1 VSQYEVVIVGGGH
14 NGLVAACY
22 LAKAGKKVLVLE
34 ANKQVGG
41 ASTSEY
47 VFAGLG
53 AKLSRYSYLVSLLP
67 DQIITEL
74 GLNFKTISR
83 KVSSYT
89 PYQNMD
95 EDFGLLVNRVWDES
109 NRESFFQL
117 TKSNDES
124 DAWLKFYDQVSQ
136 LAKVIAPT
144 LLKPLP
150 TKDELKKQLN
160 DDQIWKIMIEQSLG
174 KTLDEYFKNDLV
186 KGVVLTDG
194 LIGTFTSAYEMQ
206 TNICF
211 LYHLIGNG
219 TGEWKVP
226 QGGMGALVSELEN
239 KAISLGVEIK
249 VNSNVKSIN
258 AEPNQV
264 SVELENGQN
273 HQGRYLLSNVAPQ
286 VLAKLQGELV
296 PDSLEGSQV
305 KINMLLKSLP
315 KFKSGVSASDA
326 FVGTLHINESFAQ
339 LERAYQQAKAG
350 SLPDELPLEMY
361 CHSLSDNSIL
371 SDELNQQGFHTLTIF
386 ALHTPAKL
394 FDSDPEK
401 VKEIAKQKALSA
413 LNQYLVD
420 PIEDHLAIDA
430 NGKLCIEVKSP
441 IDLENEINLPRGNIF
456 HRDLSMPFKDD
467 DSTIKWGVET
477 NHPRVFL
484 CGAGAIRGGGVSG
497 IPGHNAAMA
506 ILGLN

>member
-14 NGLVAACY
+14 NSLVAACY

-47 VFAGLG
+47 VFAGIE

-67 DQIITEL
+67 DQIITDL
-74 GLNFKTISR
+74 GLKFETISR

-89 PYQNMD
+89 PYKNK
-95 EDFGLLVNRVWDES
+95 EGEFGLLINRVWDES
-109 NRESFFQL
+109 NRQSFFNL

-124 DAWLKFYDQVSQ
+124 DAWLKFYDQVSKF
-136 LAKVIAPT
+136 AKVIAPT

-150 TKDELKKQLN
+150 TRSEIKKQLD
-160 DDQIWKIMIEQSLG
+160 DDQIWRILIEQPLG
-174 KTLDEYFKNDLV
+174 KTLDEYFDNDLV

-206 TNICF
+206 ANICF

-226 QGGMGALVSELEN
+226 KAGMGALVSELEN

-249 VNSNVKSIN
+249 VNSKVKAVN
-258 AEPNQV
+258 AQPNQV
-264 SVELENGQN
+264 IIELDNGQKYAAK
-273 HQGRYLLSNVAPQ
+273 YLLSNVAPQ
-286 VLAKLQGELV
+286 VLAKLQGEVL
-296 PDSLEGSQV
+296 PESLEGSQI

-315 KFKSGVSASDA
+315 RFKSGVSASDA
-326 FVGTLHINESFAQ
+326 FVGTLHINEGFTQ
-339 LERAYQQAKAG
+339 LQRAYQQAKAG

-361 CHSLSDNSIL
+361 CHSLTDNSIL
-371 SDELNQQGFHTLTIF
+371 SNELNQQGFHTLTIF

-394 FDSDPEK
+394 FDTDHEK
-401 VKEIAKQKALSA
+401 VKEIAKQRALAA
-413 LNQYLVD
+413 LNQYLVE
-420 PIEDHLAIDA
+420 PIEEHLATDK
-430 NGKLCIEVKSP
+430 NGQLCIEVKSP

-456 HRDLSMPFKDD
+456 HKDLSMPFKED
-467 DSTIKWGVET
+467 DSALRWGVET

-506 ILGLN
+506 ILELN

>member
-1 VSQYEVVIVGGGH
+1 MSKYEVVIVGGGH

-22 LAKAGKKVLVLE
+22 LAKAGKKVLILE
-34 ANKQVGG
+34 ANKKVGG

-47 VFAGLG
+47 VFAGLE

-67 DQIITEL
+67 DQIIKDL

-89 PYQNMD
+89 PYQNQD
-95 EDFGLLVNRVWDES
+95 GDFGLLVNRIWDES
-109 NRESFFQL
+109 NKESFFKL

-124 DAWLKFYDQVSQ
+124 DAWLKFYDQVGK

-150 TKDELKKQLN
+150 TRGEIKRQLN
-160 DDQIWKIMIEQSLG
+160 DDQIWKILIEQTLG
-174 KTLDEYFKNDLV
+174 KTLDDYFRNDLV

-194 LIGTFTSAYEMQ
+194 LIGTFTSAYDFQ
-206 TNICF
+206 ANICF

-226 QGGMGALVSELEN
+226 KGGMGALVSELES

-249 VNSNVKSIN
+249 VNSKVKSID
-258 AEPNQV
+258 AQPNQV
-264 SVELENGQN
+264 NVELENGQN
-273 HQGRYLLSNVAPQ
+273 YQAQYLLSNVAPQ
-286 VLAKLQGELV
+286 VLAKLQGESS
-296 PDSLEGSQV
+296 PNSLEGSQL
-305 KINMLLKSLP
+305 KINMLLKKLP

-350 SLPDELPLEMY
+350 SLPGELPLEMY
-361 CHSLSDNSIL
+361 CHSLSDNTIL
-371 SDELNQQGFHTLTIF
+371 SEDLNQQGFHTLTIF

-394 FDSDPEK
+394 FDKDPGK
-401 VKEIAKQKALSA
+401 VKELAKQRALAA
-413 LNQYLVD
+413 LNQYLVA
-420 PIEDHLAIDA
+420 PIEDHLATDA
-430 NGKLCIEVKSP
+430 TGQLCIEVKSP

-456 HRDLSMPFKDD
+456 HKDLSLPFKEE
-467 DSTIKWGVET
+467 DSTLKWGVET

-506 ILGLN
+506 ILELN

>member
-1 VSQYEVVIVGGGH
+1 MSQYEVVIVGGGH

-22 LAKAGKKVLVLE
+22 LAKAGKKVLILE

-47 VFAGLG
+47 VFAGIE

-67 DQIITEL
+67 DQIITDL
-74 GLNFKTISR
+74 GLNFETISR

-89 PYQNMD
+89 PYKNK
-95 EDFGLLVNRVWDES
+95 EGEFGLLVNRVWDES
-109 NRESFFQL
+109 NRQSFFNL

-124 DAWLKFYDQVSQ
+124 DAWLKFYDQVSKF
-136 LAKVIAPT
+136 AKVIAPT

-150 TKDELKKQLN
+150 TRSEIKKQLD
-160 DDQIWKIMIEQSLG
+160 DDQIWRILIEQPLG
-174 KTLDEYFKNDLV
+174 KTLDEYFDNDLV

-206 TNICF
+206 ANICF

-226 QGGMGALVSELEN
+226 KAGMGALVSELEN

-249 VNSNVKSIN
+249 VNSKVKSVD
-258 AEPNQV
+258 AQLNQV
-264 SVELENGQN
+264 IIELDGGQKYEAK
-273 HQGRYLLSNVAPQ
+273 YLLSNVAPQ
-286 VLAKLQGELV
+286 VLAKLQGEVV
-296 PDSLEGSQV
+296 PKSLEGSQI

-315 KFKSGVSASDA
+315 RFKSGVSASDA
-326 FVGTLHINESFAQ
+326 FVGTLHINEGFTQ

-361 CHSLSDNSIL
+361 CHSLTDNSIL
-371 SDELNQQGFHTLTIF
+371 SNELNQQGFHTLTIF

-394 FDSDPEK
+394 FDTDHEQ
-401 VKEIAKQKALSA
+401 VKEIAKQRALAA
-413 LNQYLVD
+413 LNQYLVE
-420 PIEDHLAIDA
+420 PIEDHLATDK
-430 NGKLCIEVKSP
+430 NGQLCIEVKSP

-456 HRDLSMPFKDD
+456 HKDLSMPFKED
-467 DSTIKWGVET
+467 DSTLKWGVET

-506 ILGLN
+506 ILELN

>member
-1 VSQYEVVIVGGGH
+1 MSQYEVVIVGGGH

-22 LAKAGKKVLVLE
+22 LAKAGKKVLILE

-47 VFAGLG
+47 VFAGIE

-67 DQIITEL
+67 DQIITDL
-74 GLNFKTISR
+74 GLNFETISR

-89 PYQNMD
+89 PYKNK
-95 EDFGLLVNRVWDES
+95 EGEFGLLVNRVWDES
-109 NRESFFQL
+109 NRQSFFNL

-124 DAWLKFYDQVSQ
+124 DAWLKFYDQVSKF
-136 LAKVIAPT
+136 AKVIAPT
-144 LLKPLP
+144 LLRPLP
-150 TKDELKKQLN
+150 TRSEIKKQLD
-160 DDQIWKIMIEQSLG
+160 DDQIWRILIEQPLG
-174 KTLDEYFKNDLV
+174 KTLDEYFDNDLV

-206 TNICF
+206 ANICF

-226 QGGMGALVSELEN
+226 KAGMGALVSELEN

-249 VNSNVKSIN
+249 VNSKVKSVD
-258 AEPNQV
+258 AQLNQV
-264 SVELENGQN
+264 FIELESGQKYEAK
-273 HQGRYLLSNVAPQ
+273 YLLSNVAPQ
-286 VLAKLQGELV
+286 VLAKLQGEVV
-296 PDSLEGSQV
+296 PKSLEGSQI

-315 KFKSGVSASDA
+315 RFKSGVSASDA
-326 FVGTLHINESFAQ
+326 FVGTLHINEGFTQ

-361 CHSLSDNSIL
+361 CHSLTDNSIL
-371 SDELNQQGFHTLTIF
+371 SNELNQQGFHTLTIF

-394 FDSDPEK
+394 FDTDHEK
-401 VKEIAKQKALSA
+401 VKEIARQRALAA
-413 LNQYLVD
+413 LNQYLVE
-420 PIEDHLAIDA
+420 PIEEHLATDK
-430 NGKLCIEVKSP
+430 NGRLCIEVKSP

-456 HRDLSMPFKDD
+456 HKDLSMPFKED
-467 DSTIKWGVET
+467 DSALKWGVET

-506 ILGLN
+506 ILELN

>member
-1 VSQYEVVIVGGGH
+1 MSQYEVVIVGGGH

-67 DQIITEL
+67 DQIITDL

-249 VNSNVKSIN
+249 VNSKVQSIN

-467 DSTIKWGVET
+467 GSTIKWGVET

>member
-1 VSQYEVVIVGGGH
+1 MSQYEVVIVGGGH

-67 DQIITEL
+67 DQIITDL

-95 EDFGLLVNRVWDES
+95 EDSGLLVNRVWDES

-117 TKSNDES
+117 TKSNNES

-150 TKDELKKQLN
+150 TMGELKKQLN

-249 VNSNVKSIN
+249 VNSKVKSIN

-273 HQGRYLLSNVAPQ
+273 YQGRYLLSNVAPQ

-361 CHSLSDNSIL
+361 CHSLSDNSII

-456 HRDLSMPFKDD
+456 HKDLSMPFKDD

-506 ILGLN
+506 ILELN

>member
-1 VSQYEVVIVGGGH
+1 MSQHEVVIVGGGH

-41 ASTSEY
+41 ASISEY
-47 VFAGLG
+47 VFAGLE

-67 DQIITEL
+67 DQIITDL

-95 EDFGLLVNRVWDES
+95 EDSGLLVNRVWDES

-117 TKSNDES
+117 TKSNNES

-150 TKDELKKQLN
+150 TMGELKRQLN

-249 VNSNVKSIN
+249 VNSKVKSIN

-273 HQGRYLLSNVAPQ
+273 YQGRYLLSNVAPQ

-456 HRDLSMPFKDD
+456 HKDLSMPFKDD

-506 ILGLN
+506 ILELN

>member
-1 VSQYEVVIVGGGH
+1 VSKYEVIIVGGGH

-41 ASTSEY
+41 ASTSEH
-47 VFAGLG
+47 VFAGLE

-67 DQIITEL
+67 DQIITDL

-89 PYQNMD
+89 PYQNQD
-95 EDFGLLVNRVWDES
+95 GDLGLLVNRLWDES
-109 NRESFFQL
+109 NRESFFKL

-124 DAWLKFYDQVSQ
+124 DAWLKFYDQVSK

-150 TKDELKKQLN
+150 TRGELKKQLN
-160 DDQIWKIMIEQSLG
+160 DDQIWKILIEQSLG

-226 QGGMGALVSELEN
+226 QGGMGALVRELEN

-249 VNSNVKSIN
+249 VNSKVKSIN
-258 AEPNQV
+258 AQPNQV
-264 SVELENGQN
+264 SIELEDGKSFEGQ
-273 HQGRYLLSNVAPQ
+273 YLLSNVAPQ
-286 VLAKLQGELV
+286 VLAKLQGEVV
-296 PDSLEGSQV
+296 PQSLEGSQV

-361 CHSLSDNSIL
+361 CHSLTDNSIL
-371 SDELNQQGFHTLTIF
+371 SDELNQKGFHTLTIF

-394 FDSDPEK
+394 FDTDPEK
-401 VKEIAKQKALSA
+401 VKELAKQRALAA

-420 PIEDHLAIDA
+420 PIENHLATDA
-430 NGKLCIEVKSP
+430 TGQLCIEVKSP
-441 IDLENEINLPRGNIF
+441 IDLENEIYLPRGNIF
-456 HRDLSMPFKDD
+456 HKDLSMPFKAD
-467 DSTIKWGVET
+467 DSTVKWGVET

-506 ILGLN
+506 ILELN

>member
-1 VSQYEVVIVGGGH
+1 MSKYEVVIVGGGH

-22 LAKAGKKVLVLE
+22 LAKAGKKVLILE
-34 ANKQVGG
+34 ANKKVGG

-47 VFAGLG
+47 VFAGLE

-67 DQIITEL
+67 DQIIKDL

-89 PYQNMD
+89 PYQNQ
-95 EDFGLLVNRVWDES
+95 EGDFGLLVNRIWDES
-109 NRESFFQL
+109 NQESFFKL

-124 DAWLKFYDQVSQ
+124 DAWLKFYDQVGK

-150 TKDELKKQLN
+150 TRDEIKRQLN
-160 DDQIWKIMIEQSLG
+160 DDQIWKILIEQTLG
-174 KTLDEYFKNDLV
+174 KTLDDYFRNDLV

-194 LIGTFTSAYEMQ
+194 LIGTFTSAYDFQ
-206 TNICF
+206 ANICF

-226 QGGMGALVSELEN
+226 KGGMGALVSELES

-249 VNSNVKSIN
+249 VNSKVKSID
-258 AEPNQV
+258 AQPNQV
-264 SVELENGQN
+264 NVELENGQN
-273 HQGRYLLSNVAPQ
+273 YQAQYLLSNVAPQ
-286 VLAKLQGELV
+286 VLAKLQGESS
-296 PDSLEGSQV
+296 PNSLEGSQL
-305 KINMLLKSLP
+305 KINMLLKKLP

-361 CHSLSDNSIL
+361 CHSLSDNTIL
-371 SDELNQQGFHTLTIF
+371 SEDLNQQGFHTLTIF

-394 FDSDPEK
+394 FDKDPGK
-401 VKEIAKQKALSA
+401 VKELAKQRALVA
-413 LNQYLVD
+413 LNQYLVA
-420 PIEDHLAIDA
+420 PIEDHLATDA
-430 NGKLCIEVKSP
+430 TGQLCIEVKSP
-441 IDLENEINLPRGNIF
+441 LDLENEINLPRGNIF
-456 HRDLSMPFKDD
+456 HKDLSLPFKEE
-467 DSTIKWGVET
+467 DSTLKWGVET

-506 ILGLN
+506 ILELN

>member
-1 VSQYEVVIVGGGH
+1 MSQYEVVIVGGGH

-67 DQIITEL
+67 DQIITDL

-95 EDFGLLVNRVWDES
+95 EDSGLLVNRVWDES

-117 TKSNDES
+117 TKSNNES

-150 TKDELKKQLN
+150 TMGELKRQLN

-249 VNSNVKSIN
+249 VNSKVKSIN

-273 HQGRYLLSNVAPQ
+273 YQGRYLLSNMAPQ

-456 HRDLSMPFKDD
+456 HKDLSMPFKDD

-506 ILGLN
+506 ILELN

>member
-1 VSQYEVVIVGGGH
+1 MSQYEVVIVGGGH

-47 VFAGLG
+47 VFAGIE

-67 DQIITEL
+67 NQIITDL
-74 GLNFKTISR
+74 GLNFETISR

-89 PYQNMD
+89 PYENK
-95 EDFGLLVNRVWDES
+95 EGEFGLLVNRVWDES
-109 NRESFFQL
+109 NRQSFFNL

-124 DAWLKFYDQVSQ
+124 DAWLKFYDQVSKF
-136 LAKVIAPT
+136 AKVIAPT

-150 TKDELKKQLN
+150 TRSEIKKQLD
-160 DDQIWKIMIEQSLG
+160 DDQIWRILIEQPLG
-174 KTLDEYFKNDLV
+174 KTLDEYFDNDLV

-206 TNICF
+206 ANICF

-226 QGGMGALVSELEN
+226 KAGMGALVRELEN

-249 VNSNVKSIN
+249 VNSKVKSVD
-258 AEPNQV
+258 AQPNQV
-264 SVELENGQN
+264 IIELESG
-273 HQGRYLLSNVAPQ
+273 HKYEAKYLLSNVAPQ
-286 VLAKLQGELV
+286 VLAKLQGEVV
-296 PDSLEGSQV
+296 PKSLEGSQM
-305 KINMLLKSLP
+305 KINMSLESLP
-315 KFKSGVSASDA
+315 RSKSVVDASDA
-326 FVGTLHINESFAQ
+326 FVGTLHINEGFTQ

-361 CHSLSDNSIL
+361 CHSLTDNSIL
-371 SDELNQQGFHTLTIF
+371 SNELNQQGFHTLTIF

-394 FDSDPEK
+394 FDTDHEK
-401 VKEIAKQKALSA
+401 VKEIARQRALAA
-413 LNQYLVD
+413 LNQYLVE
-420 PIEDHLAIDA
+420 PIEEHLATDK
-430 NGKLCIEVKSP
+430 NGRLCIEVKSP

-456 HRDLSMPFKDD
+456 HKDLSMPFKED
-467 DSTIKWGVET
+467 DSALRWGVET

-506 ILGLN
+506 IFELN

>member
-1 VSQYEVVIVGGGH
+1 MSQYEVVIVGGGH

-67 DQIITEL
+67 DQIITDL

-95 EDFGLLVNRVWDES
+95 EDSGLLVNRVWDEC

-150 TKDELKKQLN
+150 TMGELKKQLN

-206 TNICF
+206 ANICF

-249 VNSNVKSIN
+249 VNSKVKSIN

-273 HQGRYLLSNVAPQ
+273 YQGRYLLSNVAPQ

-456 HRDLSMPFKDD
+456 HKDLSMPFKDD

-506 ILGLN
+506 ILELN

>member
-1 VSQYEVVIVGGGH
+1 VSQHEVVIVGGGH

-41 ASTSEY
+41 ASISEY
-47 VFAGLG
+47 VFAGLE

-67 DQIITEL
+67 DQIITDL

-89 PYQNMD
+89 PYQNKD
-95 EDFGLLVNRVWDES
+95 EDAGLLVNRVWDQS
-109 NRESFFQL
+109 NSESFFNL

-249 VNSNVKSIN
+249 VNSKVKSIN

-430 NGKLCIEVKSP
+430 NGKLCIEIKSP

>member
-1 VSQYEVVIVGGGH
+1 MSKYEVIIVGGGH

-41 ASTSEY
+41 ASTSEH
-47 VFAGLG
+47 VFAGLE

-67 DQIITEL
+67 DQIITDL

-89 PYQNMD
+89 PYQNQD
-95 EDFGLLVNRVWDES
+95 GDLGLLVNRLWDES
-109 NRESFFQL
+109 NRESFFKL

-124 DAWLKFYDQVSQ
+124 DAWLKFYDQVSK

-150 TKDELKKQLN
+150 TRGELKKQLN
-160 DDQIWKIMIEQSLG
+160 DDQIWKILIEQSLG

-226 QGGMGALVSELEN
+226 QGGMGALVRELEN

-249 VNSNVKSIN
+249 VNSKVKSIN
-258 AEPNQV
+258 AQPNQV
-264 SVELENGQN
+264 SIELEDGKSFEGQ
-273 HQGRYLLSNVAPQ
+273 YLLSNVAPQ
-286 VLAKLQGELV
+286 VLAKLQGEVV
-296 PDSLEGSQV
+296 PQSLEGSQV

-361 CHSLSDNSIL
+361 CHSLTDNSIL
-371 SDELNQQGFHTLTIF
+371 SDELNQKGFHTLTIF

-394 FDSDPEK
+394 FDTDPEK
-401 VKEIAKQKALSA
+401 VKELAKQRALAA

-420 PIEDHLAIDA
+420 PIENHLATDA
-430 NGKLCIEVKSP
+430 TGQLCIEVKSP
-441 IDLENEINLPRGNIF
+441 IDLENEIYLPRGNIF
-456 HRDLSMPFKDD
+456 HKDLSMPFKAD
-467 DSTIKWGVET
+467 DSTVKWGVET

-506 ILGLN
+506 ILELN

>member
-1 VSQYEVVIVGGGH
+1 MSQYEVVIVGGGH

-67 DQIITEL
+67 DQIITDL

-89 PYQNMD
+89 PYQNKD
-95 EDFGLLVNRVWDES
+95 EDSGLLVNRVWDES

-117 TKSNDES
+117 TKSNNES

-150 TKDELKKQLN
+150 TMGELKRQLN

-249 VNSNVKSIN
+249 VNSKVKSIN

-273 HQGRYLLSNVAPQ
+273 YQGRYLLSNVAPQ

-456 HRDLSMPFKDD
+456 HKDLSMPFKDD

>member
-1 VSQYEVVIVGGGH
+1 MSQHEVVIVGGGH

-67 DQIITEL
+67 DQIITDL

-95 EDFGLLVNRVWDES
+95 EDSGLLVNRVWDES

-117 TKSNDES
+117 TKSNNES

-150 TKDELKKQLN
+150 TMGELKKQLN

-194 LIGTFTSAYEMQ
+194 LIGTFTSAYEMKA
-206 TNICF
+206 NICF

-249 VNSNVKSIN
+249 VNSKVKSIN

-273 HQGRYLLSNVAPQ
+273 YQGRYLLSNVAPQ

-456 HRDLSMPFKDD
+456 HKDLSMPFKDD

-506 ILGLN
+506 ILELN

>member
-1 VSQYEVVIVGGGH
+1 MSQYEVVIVGGGH

-22 LAKAGKKVLVLE
+22 LAKAGKKVLILE

-47 VFAGLG
+47 VFAGIE

-67 DQIITEL
+67 DQIITDL
-74 GLNFKTISR
+74 GLNFETISR

-89 PYQNMD
+89 PYKNK
-95 EDFGLLVNRVWDES
+95 EGEFGLLVNRVWDES
-109 NRESFFQL
+109 NRQSFFNL

-124 DAWLKFYDQVSQ
+124 DAWLKFYDQVSKF
-136 LAKVIAPT
+136 AKVIAPT

-150 TKDELKKQLN
+150 TRSEIKKQLD
-160 DDQIWKIMIEQSLG
+160 DDQIWRILIEQPLG
-174 KTLDEYFKNDLV
+174 KTLDEYFDNDLV

-206 TNICF
+206 ANICF

-226 QGGMGALVSELEN
+226 KAGMGALVSELEN

-249 VNSNVKSIN
+249 VNSKVKSVD
-258 AEPNQV
+258 AQLNQV
-264 SVELENGQN
+264 FIELESGQKYEAK
-273 HQGRYLLSNVAPQ
+273 YLLSNVAPQ
-286 VLAKLQGELV
+286 VLAKLQGEVV
-296 PDSLEGSQV
+296 PKSLEGSQI

-315 KFKSGVSASDA
+315 RFKSGVSASDA
-326 FVGTLHINESFAQ
+326 FVGTLHINEGFTQ

-361 CHSLSDNSIL
+361 CHSLTDNSIL
-371 SDELNQQGFHTLTIF
+371 SNELNQQGFHTLTIF

-394 FDSDPEK
+394 FDTDHEK
-401 VKEIAKQKALSA
+401 VKEIARQRALAA
-413 LNQYLVD
+413 LNQYLVE
-420 PIEDHLAIDA
+420 PIEEHLATDK
-430 NGKLCIEVKSP
+430 NGQLCIEVKSP

-456 HRDLSMPFKDD
+456 HKDLSMPFKED
-467 DSTIKWGVET
+467 DSALRWGVET

-506 ILGLN
+506 ILELN

>member
-1 VSQYEVVIVGGGH
+1 MSQYEVVIVGGGH

-22 LAKAGKKVLVLE
+22 LAKAGKKVLILE

-47 VFAGLG
+47 VFAGIE

-67 DQIITEL
+67 DQIITDL
-74 GLNFKTISR
+74 GLNFETISR

-89 PYQNMD
+89 PYKNK
-95 EDFGLLVNRVWDES
+95 EGEFGLLVNRVWDES
-109 NRESFFQL
+109 NRQSFFNL

-124 DAWLKFYDQVSQ
+124 DAWLKFYDQVSKF
-136 LAKVIAPT
+136 AKVIAPT

-150 TKDELKKQLN
+150 TRSEIKKQLD
-160 DDQIWKIMIEQSLG
+160 DDQIWRILIEQPLG
-174 KTLDEYFKNDLV
+174 KTLDEYFDNDLV

-206 TNICF
+206 ANICF

-226 QGGMGALVSELEN
+226 KAGMGALVSELEN

-249 VNSNVKSIN
+249 VNSKVKSVD
-258 AEPNQV
+258 AQPNQV
-264 SVELENGQN
+264 FIELESGQKYEAK
-273 HQGRYLLSNVAPQ
+273 YLLSNVAPQ
-286 VLAKLQGELV
+286 VLAKLQGEVV
-296 PDSLEGSQV
+296 PKSLEGSQI

-315 KFKSGVSASDA
+315 RFKSGVSASDA
-326 FVGTLHINESFAQ
+326 FVGTLHINEGFTQ

-361 CHSLSDNSIL
+361 CHSLTDNSIL
-371 SDELNQQGFHTLTIF
+371 SNELNQQGFHTLTIF

-394 FDSDPEK
+394 FDTDHEK
-401 VKEIAKQKALSA
+401 VKEIAKQRALAA
-413 LNQYLVD
+413 LNQYLVE
-420 PIEDHLAIDA
+420 PIEEHLATDK
-430 NGKLCIEVKSP
+430 NGQLCIEVKSP

-456 HRDLSMPFKDD
+456 HKDLSMPFKED
-467 DSTIKWGVET
+467 DSTLKWGVET

-506 ILGLN
+506 ILELN

>member
-67 DQIITEL
+67 DQIITDL

-249 VNSNVKSIN
+249 VNSKVKSIN

-361 CHSLSDNSIL
+361 CHSLTDNSIL

>member
-67 DQIITEL
+67 DQIITDL

-249 VNSNVKSIN
+249 VNSKVKSIN

-413 LNQYLVD
+413 LNQFLVD

-430 NGKLCIEVKSP
+430 NGKLCIEIKSP

>member
-1 VSQYEVVIVGGGH
+1 MSQYEVVIVGGGH

-22 LAKAGKKVLVLE
+22 LAKAGKKVLILE

-47 VFAGLG
+47 VFAGIE

-67 DQIITEL
+67 DQIITDL
-74 GLNFKTISR
+74 GLNFETISR

-89 PYQNMD
+89 PYKNK
-95 EDFGLLVNRVWDES
+95 EGEFGLLVNRVWDES
-109 NRESFFQL
+109 NRQSFFNL

-124 DAWLKFYDQVSQ
+124 DAWLKFYDQVSKF
-136 LAKVIAPT
+136 AKVIAPT

-150 TKDELKKQLN
+150 TRSEIKKQLD
-160 DDQIWKIMIEQSLG
+160 DDQIWRILIEQPLG
-174 KTLDEYFKNDLV
+174 KTLDEYFDNDLV

-206 TNICF
+206 ANICF

-226 QGGMGALVSELEN
+226 KAGMGALVSELEN

-249 VNSNVKSIN
+249 VNSKVKSVD
-258 AEPNQV
+258 AQLNQV
-264 SVELENGQN
+264 FIELESGQKYEAK
-273 HQGRYLLSNVAPQ
+273 YLLSNVAPQ
-286 VLAKLQGELV
+286 VLAKLQGEVV
-296 PDSLEGSQV
+296 PKSLEGSQI

-315 KFKSGVSASDA
+315 RFKSGVSASDA
-326 FVGTLHINESFAQ
+326 FVGTLHINEGFTQ

-361 CHSLSDNSIL
+361 CHSLTDNSIL
-371 SDELNQQGFHTLTIF
+371 SNELNQQGFHTLTIF

-394 FDSDPEK
+394 FDTDHEK
-401 VKEIAKQKALSA
+401 VKEIAKQRALAA
-413 LNQYLVD
+413 LNQYLVE
-420 PIEDHLAIDA
+420 PIEDHLATDK
-430 NGKLCIEVKSP
+430 NGQLCIEVKSP

-456 HRDLSMPFKDD
+456 HKDLSMPFKED
-467 DSTIKWGVET
+467 DSALKWGVET

-506 ILGLN
+506 ILELN

>member
-1 VSQYEVVIVGGGH
+1 MSQYEVVIVGGGH

-67 DQIITEL
+67 DQIITDL

-95 EDFGLLVNRVWDES
+95 EDSGLLVNRVWDES

-117 TKSNDES
+117 TKSNNES

-150 TKDELKKQLN
+150 TMGELKKQLN

-249 VNSNVKSIN
+249 VNSKVKSIN

-273 HQGRYLLSNVAPQ
+273 YQGRYLLSNVAPQ

-456 HRDLSMPFKDD
+456 HKDLSMPFKDD

-506 ILGLN
+506 ILELN